1 MATITK
7 PAVDYAAQTALRE
20 RNERI
25 TLLITRIGVYI
36 VLSIIAFLMLFP
48 FLYMVF
54 TSLKTATDVF
64 RSPPRLLPYSSVT
77 TQYEGQDLPLYEL
90 VINGQTRQMVESGDG
105 IRFGFFT
112 TADQINIAEP
122 RESRIVVQAP
132 LEEGS
137 GLEGISAVE
146 TGQAQVVG
154 EEEFDIFDVTV
165 NGETQQLLLAYRGGL
180 NRFVDPNDPS
190 VFTYANERR
199 TPPVERLEFQWQN
212 YRSVIELKN
221 LDRSLIN
228 TALVTVLVTAGQVI
242 TSLLG
247 GYAFSRMR
255 FRGRDAVF
263 LVYLGT
269 VMIPFVVLIIPL
281 FQLMNIIGWEN
292 HLVSLILPWI
302 FTAYGTFLMRQF
314 FITIPKELEE
324 AAQLDGLSRF
334 GILMRVFVPLSGSAI
349 ATQAIITFLYA
360 WNSFIWP
367 LVIISEGNT
376 PNHVVTLTL
385 NTLRNAAQ
393 SEPNIMLTGAAVAI
407 LPPLILF
414 ILAQRYF
421 VEGIANTG
429 LK

>member
-1 MATITK
+1 MATQTRSQI
-7 PAVDYAAQTALRE
+7 DYAALAAERE
-20 RNERI
+20 RNDMI
-25 TLLITRIGVYI
+25 KLWVTRIIVYI
-36 VLSIIAFLMLFP
+36 VLTFVAFIMLFP
-48 FLYMVF
+48 FLYMLF

-64 RSPPRLLPYSSVT
+64 HSPPRLLPYSAVT
-77 TQYEGQDLPLYEL
+77 TQFEGQEYPLYEVTL
-90 VINGQTRQMVESGDG
+90 DGQTRQMIDTGESV
-105 IRFGFFT
+105 RFGFFT
-112 TADQINIAEP
+112 TPEQINIDEP
-122 RESRIVVQAP
+122 RQSTLVAQVP
-132 LEEGS
+132 LEAA
-137 GLEGISAVE
+137 EGISDSAVE
-146 TGQAQVVG
+146 TGQSVEVG
-154 EEEFDIFDVTV
+154 GTSYDLYDVTV
-165 NGETQQLLLAYRGGL
+165 GGQTQQLALAYRGGL
-180 NRFVDPNDPS
+180 ARMIDPNEPT
-190 VFTYANERR
+190 VFTYANAR
-199 TPPVERLEFQWQN
+199 TTPQVERLDFQWGN
-212 YRSVIELKN
+212 YEAVVNQRN

-228 TALVTVLVTAGQVI
+228 TAVVTFLVTIGQVV

-247 GYAFSRMR
+247 GYAFSRMK
-255 FRGRDAVF
+255 FRGKDAVF

-269 VMIPFVVLIIPL
+269 IMIPFVVLIIPL
-281 FQLMNIIGWEN
+281 YQLMVVIGWQD
-292 HLVSLILPWI
+292 HLVALILPWI

-334 GILMRVFVPLSGSAI
+334 GILWRVFVPLSGPAI

-385 NTLRNAAQ
+385 NQLRNAAQ

>member
-1 MATITK
+1 MATLAYETE
-7 PAVDYAAQTALRE
+7 ASRRALEKE
-20 RNERI
+20 RRA
-25 TLLITRIGVYI
+25 LLIERVTNIFVY
-36 VLSIIAFLMLFP
+36 VFLTVIAFFLLFP

-54 TSLKTATDVF
+54 TSLKTATDVTRF
-64 RSPPRLLPYSSVT
+64 PPRLLPYSALT
-77 TQYEGQDLPLYEL
+77 TEYNGEQVPLYSLE
-90 VINGQTRQMVESGDG
+90 VNGQQRTMVDSGESV
-105 IRFGFFT
+105 RFGFFT
-112 TADQINIAEP
+112 TADLINVAEP
-122 RESRIVVQAP
+122 RQ
-132 LEEGS
+132 S
-137 GLEGISAVE
+137 GLITQVPIDQATDTGRVE
-146 TGQAQVVG
+146 NVG
-154 EEEFDIFDVTV
+154 GTDFPVYSVEV
-165 NGETQQLLLAYRGGL
+165 NGQPQELVLAFRGGL
-180 NRFVDPNDPS
+180 DRFVDPNDPT
-190 VFTYANERR
+190 VEAFANER
-199 TPPVERLEFQWQN
+199 TAAKVERVEFQWAN
-212 YRSVIELKN
+212 YQSVLQLRN

-228 TALVTVLVTAGQVI
+228 TALVTVLVTAGQVL

-247 GYAFSRMR
+247 GYAFSRLN

-269 VMIPFVVLIIPL
+269 IMIPFVVLIIPL
-281 FQLMNIIGWEN
+281 YQLMRVLGWQD
-292 HLVSLILPWI
+292 HLVALILPWI

-334 GILMRVFVPLSGSAI
+334 GTLFRVLVPLSGAAI

-360 WNSFIWP
+360 WNSFLWP
-367 LVIISEGNT
+367 LVIISEGNL

-385 NTLRNAAQ
+385 NQLRNASQ

-429 LK
+429 SK